1 MMRPLF
7 DTNILLDIGLARRP
21 FAEPAF
27 ACLVA
32 TRKMGESPHIAPHAV
47 ATFYYI
53 VSQARGKKP
62 ANQAIRD
69 LIALGEIVK
78 FDHET
83 AQRSLQLNFD
93 DFEDAMIAAAAE
105 AAGMDCIV
113 TRNGEDFKKSPVPA
127 LSPEAFLAKMR

>member
-1 MMRPLF
+1 MRALF

-21 FAEPAF
+21 FAESAF

-32 TRKMGESPHIAPHAV
+32 TREMGEPPRIAPHAL

-53 VSQARGKKP
+53 VAQARGREP
-62 ANQAIRD
+62 ANVAIRD
-69 LIALGEIVK
+69 LIATGEIVP

-83 AQRSLQLNFD
+83 AQRSLKLNFD
-93 DFEDAMIAAAAE
+93 DFEDAMIAATAE

-113 TRNGEDFKKSPVPA
+113 TRNGDDFEKSPVRA
-127 LSPEAFLAKMR
+127 LSPEAFLAQMR